1 MGYKKFVFFFHPYT
15 NKECEAYF
23 HGMNLVYTPQAAPG
37 AIIELDDNESHHIQ
51 VLRMRVG
58 EGLHAFDGA
67 GGLYHATIQSLT
79 KKGAIVAVGALIRH
93 EPAPPARLHIAIAPT
108 KNMDRLEWFVEKAT
122 EIGVHQIT
130 PIICRR
136 SERRDLRIDRLQKV
150 ALSAAKQSLHLHL
163 PIIHET
169 TSLDKFI
176 KNTPTDISQAFIGYC
191 EEYTRHLQAC
201 FAAGESIIV
210 LIGPEGDFTGEEV
223 AQARQSGFTTVSLGT
238 SRLRTETAG
247 VMTAAI
253 FDLKNA

>member
-1 MGYKKFVFFFHPYT
+1 M
-15 NKECEAYF
+15 
-23 HGMNLVYTPQAAPG
+23 MNLVHTPNASPG
-37 AIIELDDNESHHIQ
+37 AIIELDDNESHHLQ
-51 VLRMRVG
+51 VLRMKVG
-58 EGLHAFDGA
+58 EDIHAFDGV
-67 GGLYHATIQSLT
+67 GGLYHATIQGLT
-79 KKGAIVAVGALIRH
+79 KKGAILAIGSLIRQ
-93 EPAPPARLHIAIAPT
+93 EPTPPARLHIAIAPT

-163 PIIHET
+163 PIIHEAMG
-169 TSLDKFI
+169 LDKFI

-191 EEYTRHLQAC
+191 EEHTRHLQAC
-201 FAAGESIIV
+201 FAPGESIIV
-210 LIGPEGDFTGEEV
+210 LIGPEGDFTEEEV
-223 AQARQSGFTTVSLGT
+223 GAARQSGFMPISLGT